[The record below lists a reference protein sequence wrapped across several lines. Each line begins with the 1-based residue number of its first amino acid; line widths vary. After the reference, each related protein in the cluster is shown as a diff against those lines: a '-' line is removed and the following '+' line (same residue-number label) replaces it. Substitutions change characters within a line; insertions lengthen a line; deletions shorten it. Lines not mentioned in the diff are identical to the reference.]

1 MLPAVPTSEDIAIM
15 KIYAFLAVSIVIC
28 IGIEAQHNQRLRAA
42 LLSSDWLND
51 VDGDNIPG
59 QAGVDYPVHATVP
72 EGTSFRCSDYDYAG
86 YFGDV
91 EAGCQ

>member
-1 MLPAVPTSEDIAIM
+1 
-15 KIYAFLAVSIVIC
+15 SIVIC

-91 EAGCQ
+91 EAGCQVYIISYIRVSLNKSTHRIEWN